1 MSSQN
6 GDGLF
11 VVGIGGSTRPGSS
24 TEVLVR
30 AVLNALEARG
40 AETRL
45 YSGPALLLP
54 MYEQTPLCTDA
65 SQELMADVRRASGLV
80 VGSPGYH
87 GSISGLVKN
96 ALDYL
101 EELRDD
107 DRPYLDG
114 KAVGCVS
121 TAYGWQAAVNVL
133 TTLRQ
138 IVHALRGWPTPYGL
152 AVNAAGGVMAEDG
165 SLVDPGHQQGA
176 DVIAEQILEF
186 SNAMRSVP
194 ATT

>member
-11 VVGIGGSTRPGSS
+11 IVGIGGSTRQGSS

-165 SLVDPGHQQGA
+165 SLVDPEHQQGA

-186 SNAMRSVP
+186 STAMRSV
-194 ATT
+194 AVTT